1 MYVRSETWMFPSM
14 YVYVLLLV
22 PAADLVADLRSDVS
36 VATAL
41 VAAQMCSFFLSLIGG
56 DSGWPWW

>member
-1 MYVRSETWMFPSM
+1 MFPSM